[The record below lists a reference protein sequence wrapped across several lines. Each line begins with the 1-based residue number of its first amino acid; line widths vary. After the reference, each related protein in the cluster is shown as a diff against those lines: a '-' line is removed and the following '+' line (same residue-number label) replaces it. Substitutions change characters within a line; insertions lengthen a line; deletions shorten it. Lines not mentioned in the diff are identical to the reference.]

1 MPYYYDGENYFR
13 EAGEEPSSAP
23 RGRGPRVNYYDTRG
37 DTSNYS
43 YYKTPTERV
52 VSVPTK
58 PNDYDKYG
66 KEITQYFLARGMKR
80 REAAVRAQQVLESMQ
95 VEKTAGEQ
103 KSNWKQYVPWGV
115 GAAATAG
122 LGLLARRRGYAPKI
136 LEKLIN
142 SEGKLNSAAKAI
154 DRAARNTKQVDHGNV
169 IPTLV
174 GTGGA
179 STASFSSLDDAAN
192 VLKSALNRTAPE
204 GKYVIDAN
212 KLNTVLGPSA
222 KSQSWTE
229 RLPQWFGGV
238 GKMDVKPYASV
249 DRVERAAI
257 NNAHNLLANNSTT
270 NLLDDIDLLTNTS
283 IAKPSTTAE
292 ALKNLEGINLKG
304 HIDQSKNW
312 IADWIR
318 KNPHDPIGYM
328 RGGNKNPYHHQ
339 AIAANNVSKRIRALE
354 LASELQA
361 HEKQLHNVVRESQQM
376 ANANA
381 SHLLVPLGIGGVAAP
396 MAAEAYMNSSAPIS
410 PAVAGV
416 KGPMQLVS
424 ESTGWGTDPVTS
436 SVNPHIQA
444 IKGHVSEY
452 APYYGVAAA
461 AAAPLMYHA
470 FNRGPSREELRIR
483 GRL

>member
-13 EAGEEPSSAP
+13 EASDEPSSAS

-43 YYKTPTERV
+43 FYKTPSERV
-52 VSVPTK
+52 VAVPNK

-80 REAAVRAQQVLESMQ
+80 REAAARAQQVLESMQ
-95 VEKTAGEQ
+95 VEKTAEE
-103 KSNWKQYVPWGV
+103 KKRERPTDWKKYAPWGA
-115 GAAATAG
+115 GALATAG
-122 LGLLARRRGYAPKI
+122 LSLLARRRGYAPKI

-142 SEGKLNSAAKAI
+142 TEGKLNSAAKAI
-154 DRAARNTKQVDHGNV
+154 DKAARNTKQVAHGNV
-169 IPTLV
+169 APTLV
-174 GTGGA
+174 GSGGA
-179 STASFSSLDDAAN
+179 STAPFSSMDEAAN
-192 VLKSALNRTAPE
+192 VLRAAFKRTAPD

-212 KLNTVLGPSA
+212 KLNTVLGPSS
-222 KSQSWTE
+222 KNQSWTE

-238 GKMDVKPYASV
+238 GKMDVRPYASV
-249 DRVERAAI
+249 DNVERTAI
-257 NNAHNLLANNSTT
+257 RKARDLLEKPADFFN
-270 NLLDDIDLLTNTS
+270 DVDLLTHSTVS
-283 IAKPSTTAE
+283 KPQTTAE
-292 ALKNLEGINLKG
+292 ALKHLEGINLKG
-304 HIDQSKNW
+304 IIDQSKRYAENW
-312 IADWIR
+312 VRNNPNAPISAMS
-318 KNPHDPIGYM
+318 NPHEAHAY
-328 RGGNKNPYHHQ
+328 
-339 AIAANNVSKRIRALE
+339 AAKQVSKRIRALE
-354 LASELQA
+354 LAAELQA

-381 SHLLVPLGIGGVAAP
+381 SHLLVPLGIGGVAVP
-396 MAAEAYMNSSAPIS
+396 MAVEAYMNSSAPIS
-410 PAVAGV
+410 PAVTGV

-424 ESTGWGTDPVTS
+424 ESTGWGKDPVTS
-436 SVNPHIQA
+436 SISPHIQA